1 MTTGPLLSVRDLH
14 VSFHTTDGI
23 VKAVDGVSFDVNAGE
38 TIGIVGE
45 SGSGKSV
52 TANALMR
59 LNFGQKVETT
69 GSILFD
75 GNELSTLDD
84 EGMRRHRGRDIAMV
98 FQDPLSALN
107 PFYKVG
113 EQIAESYLVH
123 HPTASKTEV
132 RDKVIDSLQKVGIPE
147 PAKRY
152 ESYPHEF
159 SGGMRQRIVIAMALV
174 NDPRLLVADEPTTA
188 LDVTV
193 QAQILEL
200 IQRIQSES
208 GTAVMLI
215 THDLGVVAEVTERV
229 IVMYGGRVV
238 EQADVDAIF
247 EQPTH
252 PYTLGLLGSVN
263 SLESA
268 GRGSL
273 RAIPGSPPSLINLPK
288 GCAFRPRCRFDL
300 GETSACANA
309 VPELT
314 GAGASRSACHLS
326 TESRI
331 ALIGE
336 LQR

>member
-1 MTTGPLLSVRDLH
+1 MSDNALLSVRDLR
-14 VSFHTTDGI
+14 VSFHTQDGI
-23 VKAVDGVSFDVNAGE
+23 VKAVDGVSFDVFAGE

-59 LNFGQKVETT
+59 LNFGQRVETS
-69 GSILFD
+69 GSIIFD
-75 GNELSTLDD
+75 GEELSTLKD
-84 EGMRRHRGRDIAMV
+84 EEMRRHRGRDIAMV

-113 EQIAESYLVH
+113 EQIGEAYLVH
-123 HPTASKTEV
+123 HPSATKAQV
-132 RDKVIDSLQKVGIPE
+132 REIVIDALQKVGIPE
-147 PAKRY
+147 PMKRID
-152 ESYPHEF
+152 SYPHEF

-174 NDPRLLVADEPTTA
+174 NSPRLLIADEPTTA

-200 IQRIQSES
+200 IQKIQEES

-215 THDLGVVAEVTERV
+215 THDLGVVAEITEKV
-229 IVMYGGRVV
+229 LVMYGGRVV
-238 EQADVDAIF
+238 EHANVDGIF
-247 EQPTH
+247 DHPSH

-300 GETSACANA
+300 GDGSPCAT
-309 VPELT
+309 VIPELT
-314 GAGASRSACHLS
+314 SVGASRSACHLS
-326 TESRI
+326 LDARANLI
-331 ALIGE
+331 AE
-336 LQR
+336 LQK

>member
-1 MTTGPLLSVRDLH
+1 MTTGPLLSVCDLR
-14 VSFHTTDGI
+14 VSFHTQDGI
-23 VKAVDGVSFDVNAGE
+23 VKAVDGVSFDVHPGQ

-59 LNFGQKVETT
+59 LNFGQRVETS
-69 GSILFD
+69 GSVVFD
-75 GNELSTLDD
+75 GVELSTLKD
-84 EGMRRHRGRDIAMV
+84 EEMRRHRGRDIAMV

-113 EQIAESYLVH
+113 EQIGEAFLVH
-123 HPTASKTEV
+123 HPDASKAQV
-132 RDKVIDSLQKVGIPE
+132 REIVLDSLQKVGIPE
-147 PAKRY
+147 PTKRVD
-152 ESYPHEF
+152 SYPHEF

-174 NDPRLLVADEPTTA
+174 NSPRLLIADEPTTA

-200 IQRIQSES
+200 ILKIQQEF

-215 THDLGVVAEVTERV
+215 THDLGVVAEITERV

-238 EQADVDAIF
+238 EEAAVDSIF
-247 EQPTH
+247 DQPSH

-273 RAIPGSPPSLINLPK
+273 RAIPGSPPSLINLPR

-300 GETSACANA
+300 GPDSACASA

-314 GAGASRSACHLS
+314 NVGSSRSACHLG
-326 TESRI
+326 EAVRVN
-331 ALIGE
+331 LISE
-336 LQR
+336 LQK

>member
-1 MTTGPLLSVRDLH
+1 MSGNALLSVRDLR
-14 VSFHTTDGI
+14 VSFHTQDGI
-23 VKAVDGVSFDVNAGE
+23 VKAVDGVSFDVFAGE

-59 LNFGQKVETT
+59 LNFGQRVETS
-69 GSILFD
+69 GSIIFD
-75 GNELSTLDD
+75 GEELSTLKD
-84 EGMRRHRGRDIAMV
+84 EEMRRHRGRDIAMV

-113 EQIAESYLVH
+113 EQIGEAYLVH
-123 HPTASKTEV
+123 HPSATKAQV
-132 RDKVIDSLQKVGIPE
+132 REIVIDALQKVGIPE
-147 PAKRY
+147 PMKRID
-152 ESYPHEF
+152 SYPHEF

-174 NDPRLLVADEPTTA
+174 NSPRLLIADEPTTA

-200 IQRIQSES
+200 IQKIQEES

-215 THDLGVVAEVTERV
+215 THDLGVVAEITEKV
-229 IVMYGGRVV
+229 LVMYGGRVV
-238 EQADVDAIF
+238 EHANVDGIF
-247 EQPTH
+247 DHPSH

-300 GETSACANA
+300 GDGSPCATA
-309 VPELT
+309 IPELT
-314 GAGASRSACHLS
+314 SVGSSRSACHLS
-326 TESRI
+326 IDTRTNLI
-331 ALIGE
+331 AE
-336 LQR
+336 LQK

>member
-1 MTTGPLLSVRDLH
+1 MSGNALLSVRDLR
-14 VSFHTTDGI
+14 VSFHTQDGI
-23 VKAVDGVSFDVNAGE
+23 VKAVDGVSFDVFAGE

-59 LNFGQKVETT
+59 LNFGQRVETS
-69 GSILFD
+69 GSIVFD
-75 GNELSTLDD
+75 GEELSTLKD
-84 EGMRRHRGRDIAMV
+84 EEMRRHRGRDIAMV

-113 EQIAESYLVH
+113 EQIGEAYLVH
-123 HPTASKTEV
+123 HPSATKAQV
-132 RDKVIDSLQKVGIPE
+132 REIVIDALQKVGIPE
-147 PAKRY
+147 PTKRID
-152 ESYPHEF
+152 SYPHEF

-174 NDPRLLVADEPTTA
+174 NSPRLLIADEPTTA

-200 IQRIQSES
+200 IQKIQEES

-215 THDLGVVAEVTERV
+215 THDLGVVAEITEKV
-229 IVMYGGRVV
+229 LVMYGGRVV
-238 EQADVDAIF
+238 EHADVDGIF
-247 EQPTH
+247 DHPSH

-300 GETSACANA
+300 GDGSPCATA
-309 VPELT
+309 IPELT
-314 GAGASRSACHLS
+314 SVGSSRSACHLS
-326 TESRI
+326 IDTRTNLI
-331 ALIGE
+331 AE
-336 LQR
+336 LQK